1 MVEKTES
8 LRTDNGE
15 QAAPLSRGWRSSL
28 FGLGAALCFSIS
40 PIFIRHGLQDL
51 PSSLLGVTIGMIF
64 STIAYGALLIFRRGH
79 INWEAI
85 PHTALFFQFAAGVLV
100 GLSTWACWLA
110 LDLAPVGVVVALGRL
125 NVPIV
130 IGLSPLLIGRHL
142 EQVTYKV
149 WLGAGLIIAGA
160 FVLALHH

>member
-8 LRTDNGE
+8 LHADKGE
-15 QAAPLSRGWRSSL
+15 QAAPIRRGWRSSL

-40 PIFIRHGLQDL
+40 PVFIRHGLQDL
-51 PSSLLGVTIGMIF
+51 PSSLLGVTIGMLF
-64 STIAYGALLIFRRGH
+64 STIAYGVVLIFRRDP
-79 INWEAI
+79 INWGTI
-85 PHTALFFQFAAGVLV
+85 PHTALFLQFAAGVLV
-100 GLSTWACWLA
+100 GLSTWARWFA

-130 IGLSPLLIGRHL
+130 IGLSPLLIGQRL
-142 EQVTYKV
+142 ERVTYKV

-160 FVLALHH
+160 FILALNS

>member
-1 MVEKTES
+1 MVEKTET
-8 LRTDNGE
+8 LGTEKGE
-15 QAAPLSRGWRSSL
+15 RADPISRGWRSSL

-40 PIFIRHGLQDL
+40 PVFIRHGLHDL

-64 STIAYGALLIFRRGH
+64 STMAYGVVLIFRRGH
-79 INWEAI
+79 VDRGAI

-100 GLSTWACWLA
+100 GLSTWARWFA

-130 IGLSPLLIGRHL
+130 IGLSPLLIGQHL

-160 FVLALHH
+160 FLLAVHS

>member
-8 LRTDNGE
+8 LQADKGE
-15 QAAPLSRGWRSSL
+15 QAAPISRGWRSSL

-40 PIFIRHGLQDL
+40 PVFIRHGLQDL
-51 PSSLLGVTIGMIF
+51 PSSLLGVTIGMLF
-64 STIAYGALLIFRRGH
+64 STIAYGVVLIFRRAP
-79 INWEAI
+79 INWGTI
-85 PHTALFFQFAAGVLV
+85 PHTALFLQLAAGVLV
-100 GLSTWACWLA
+100 GLSTWARWFA

-130 IGLSPLLIGRHL
+130 IGLSPLLIGQRL

-160 FVLALHH
+160 FILALNS

>member
-8 LRTDNGE
+8 LDADKGE

-40 PIFIRHGLQDL
+40 PVFIRHGLHDL

-64 STIAYGALLIFRRGH
+64 STIAYGAALIFRRGPV
-79 INWEAI
+79 NWEAI
-85 PHTALFFQFAAGVLV
+85 PYTALFFQLAAGVLV
-100 GLSTWACWLA
+100 GLSTWARWFA

-130 IGLSPLLIGRHL
+130 IGLSPLLIGQHL

-160 FVLALHH
+160 FVLAIHS